1 MLVTPCALV
10 LQEFQAHKK
19 QSTGILSKVSDS
31 IHNLGTA
38 YTMKYRKP
46 EFTVMHDY
54 IQAFGDKLG
63 SIERITQ
70 RVVKEQ
76 TGLSVNFQSIT

>member
-1 MLVTPCALV
+1 MDFFI

-19 QSTGILSKVSDS
+19 QSSGILGRVSDS
-31 IHNLGTA
+31 IHNMSTSYLV
-38 YTMKYRKP
+38 KYRKP
-46 EFTVMHDY
+46 EFAVMHDY
-54 IQAFGDKLG
+54 MLAFGEKLG

-76 TGLSVNFQSIT
+76 TGKRVKFFFC